1 MLILILGYEFI
12 VVVFPSFFI
21 SVFPPV
27 AAAQPPTPP
36 THASVQAM
44 KIITH
49 WILYLDQLED
59 KFLEA

>member
-49 WILYLDQLED
+49 
-59 KFLEA
+59 